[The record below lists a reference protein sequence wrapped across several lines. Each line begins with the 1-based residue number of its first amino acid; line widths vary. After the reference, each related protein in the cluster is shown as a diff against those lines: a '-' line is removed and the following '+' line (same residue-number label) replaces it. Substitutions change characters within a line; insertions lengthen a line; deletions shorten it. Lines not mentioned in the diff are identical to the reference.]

1 MCGSPL
7 TNEEKVAQFL
17 ECVVRYADPQM
28 HTYRLRVLVDVCVRS
43 VLKVGGVFILVT
55 YGDPEHRI
63 PALFP
68 LSHRWSIDADRLR
81 ASSVLWPVCVALAR
95 RSRY

>member
-1 MCGSPL
+1 M
-7 TNEEKVAQFL
+7 EI
-17 ECVVRYADPQM
+17 
-28 HTYRLRVLVDVCVRS
+28 HTCRRSQRVTCAVCS

-81 ASSVLWPVCVALAR
+81 ASSFLPSGVFVSCPRAMWTPLTIPEGSG
-95 RSRY
+95 SRCTWVYIMKKTA